1 MQPRDTPSKDKPEEL
16 LALRERIRVWA
27 MELGFDAAGFA
38 PAVVP
43 PGYGHYQG
51 WLAAGREAGMA
62 YMKRQ
67 EAARRHPG
75 AILEPVAT
83 VIVVMLNYRPEGD
96 LARQTEPEKGHGRVA
111 AYARG
116 GDYHGVFWKRLETLL
131 ENIRAERPEV
141 QGRAVS
147 DSAPLMERDY
157 ARLAGLGWVGK
168 NTCLISRKLG
178 SMTLLGSLLVDLQLP
193 PDEPFTANHCGTC
206 TRCLE
211 ACPTDAFAGPYQ
223 LDASR
228 CISYWTIE
236 HKGVWPEETPDSMH
250 GWVFGCDIC
259 QEVCPWN
266 RKSPAG
272 HDLEV
277 GSRSEWA
284 EVNLLDWLRMEPDAF
299 RRMIKGT
306 ALERTK
312 RAGLLRNA
320 MSILAEQ
327 GNEAAIAEI
336 KRLADSDPD
345 EKVREAAWAVLAKTH
360 EGPD

>member
-1 MQPRDTPSKDKPEEL
+1 MD
-16 LALRERIRVWA
+16 
-27 MELGFDAAGFA
+27 LGFDAAGFA

-62 YMKRQ
+62 YMRRQ
-67 EAARRHPG
+67 EAARRHPES
-75 AILEPVAT
+75 ILDPVAT
-83 VIVVMLNYRPEGD
+83 VIVVMLNYRPEGE
-96 LARQTEPEKGHGRVA
+96 LARQGPPEKGHGRVA

-116 GDYHGVFWKRLETLL
+116 VDYHGVFWHRLERLL
-131 ENIRAERPEV
+131 EKIRTERPDV
-141 QGRAVS
+141 RGRAVS

-168 NTCLISRKLG
+168 NTCLISRKVG

-236 HKGVWPEETPDSMH
+236 HKGLWQDETPDSMH

-266 RKSPAG
+266 RKTKSG
-272 HDLEV
+272 TDLEI
-277 GSRSEWA
+277 GSRVQWA
-284 EVNLLDWLRMEPDAF
+284 EVDLLEWLRMEPQEF
-299 RRMIKGT
+299 RQMIKGT

-312 RAGLLRNA
+312 RSGLLRNA
-320 MSILAEQ
+320 MAILLEQ
-327 GNEAAIAEI
+327 GDEAAISEI
-336 KRLADSDPD
+336 RRLAETDPE
-345 EKVREAAWAVLAKTH
+345 EKVRDLAWAMLGTDRQ
-360 EGPD
+360 G